1 MSYCISDI
9 ITDLTKQFKKSPEW
23 EADENSRLNPNSIA
37 EVGSSI
43 AHLLF
48 LCELMRF
55 HQSYLYLVNQDRSAW
70 TWELDCKRY
79 IILC

>member
-1 MSYCISDI
+1 MSHCISDI

-37 EVGSSI
+37 EVDPIHRTPIVSS
-43 AHLLF
+43 
-48 LCELMRF
+48 ELMHF
-55 HQSYLYLVNQDRSAW
+55 QSYLYLVNQDRSAW

-79 IILC
+79 KLFFF